1 MGKLKII
8 LLVLFPILLF
18 VTLIFVSIKPFTIS
32 CSIRVRVEKNSDN
45 ILATYENEKIQKF
58 NEGKNYYI
66 LIPNAPIL
74 NGHKVEAGAVKL
86 KCTKAQFQSFD
97 NLQEHYYNLLFETNK
112 FNLKNGKLISIYE

>member
-1 MGKLKII
+1 MGKFKTI
-8 LLVLFPILLF
+8 LLILLPILLF
-18 VTLIFVSIKPFTIS
+18 LTLIFVTIRPFTIS
-32 CSIRVRVEKNSDN
+32 CSIRVRVEKNDTN
-45 ILATYENEKIQKF
+45 ILATYENEKIQKI

-74 NGHKVEAGAVKL
+74 KGHKVEAGAVKL

-112 FNLKNGKLISIYE
+112 FNLKNGKLISI